1 MVAYQPIAIITYYLN
16 IFQKSIIIIYHQKS
30 ISLESLSLWD
40 ILFIIRTS
48 EMQQWASITAIIL
61 PSSSGKIK
69 SVWKIL
75 LPTHLWQVET
85 LPKTK
90 QVWGFFFVWKK
101 VFCLKKSAA
110 FQNLSKTVFLQHLFK
125 IWLDLV
131 HSITLKRNTKILSS
145 LS

>member
-16 IFQKSIIIIYHQKS
+16 IFQKSIIIIIIYHQKS

-101 VFCLKKSAA
+101 VFCLKKKCCVSKSEQNCL
-110 FQNLSKTVFLQHLFK
+110 FTTPVQNLTWFGALNYIKKEHKNSE
-125 IWLDLV
+125 
-131 HSITLKRNTKILSS
+131 
-145 LS
+145 

>member
-16 IFQKSIIIIYHQKS
+16 IFQKSIIIIIIYHQKS

-69 SVWKIL
+69 SIWKIL

-90 QVWGFFFVWKK
+90 QVWGFFF
-101 VFCLKKSAA
+101 CLKKSVL
-110 FQNLSKTVFLQHLFK
+110 FEKKCCVSKSEQNCLFTTPVQNLTWFGALNYIKKEHKNSE
-125 IWLDLV
+125 
-131 HSITLKRNTKILSS
+131 
-145 LS
+145 

>member
-16 IFQKSIIIIYHQKS
+16 IFQKSIIIIIIYHQKS

-69 SVWKIL
+69 SIWKIL

-90 QVWGFFFVWKK
+90 QVWGFFF
-101 VFCLKKSAA
+101 CLKKSVL
-110 FQNLSKTVFLQHLFK
+110 FEKKVLRFK
-125 IWLDLV
+125 IWAKLSFYNTCSKSDLIWCTQL
-131 HSITLKRNTKILSS
+131 H
-145 LS
+145 